1 MAVCTA
7 CWTCLKM
14 HACIIMHIYIYV
26 YTCAFV
32 TCFNIISHTCP
43 DCNKPTQVKVGHD
56 TNTFRCYIGRW
67 IISASTCHRP
77 VQASPALCRHPH
89 ADVSRDPAG
98 TRSAKAHDQ
107 CCKQGYRV
115 HPWRWDT
122 PTSYRYSIVETDLQI
137 ANYMSSRKPNI
148 VLQSVLLEIEAS
160 IFFWGVTSM
169 KCVNVLA
176 TKQSKWHHV
185 AQVKFGWRRPV
196 EYQYR
201 SILQWDNYVIT
212 KIQYIGRFE
221 YMNDNHS
228 TAC

>member
-1 MAVCTA
+1 MMMMMMTMTWCMIFVSSPNKCKNRTLDHPATPPCAASPGVESSRCWAKQHVAKWCKMWISVAVCTA

-14 HACIIMHIYIYV
+14 HACIIMYIYIHIYV
-26 YTCAFV
+26 YTCAFA

-107 CCKQGYRV
+107 CCK
-115 HPWRWDT
+115 
-122 PTSYRYSIVETDLQI
+122 
-137 ANYMSSRKPNI
+137 
-148 VLQSVLLEIEAS
+148 
-160 IFFWGVTSM
+160 
-169 KCVNVLA
+169 
-176 TKQSKWHHV
+176 
-185 AQVKFGWRRPV
+185 
-196 EYQYR
+196 
-201 SILQWDNYVIT
+201 
-212 KIQYIGRFE
+212 
-221 YMNDNHS
+221 
-228 TAC
+228 